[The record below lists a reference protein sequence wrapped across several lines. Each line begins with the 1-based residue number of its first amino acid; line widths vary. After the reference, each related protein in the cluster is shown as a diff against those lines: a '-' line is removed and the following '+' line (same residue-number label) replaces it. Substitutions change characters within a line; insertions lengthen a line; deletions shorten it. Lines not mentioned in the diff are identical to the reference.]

1 MSKFFIPLDNNINK
15 LIAFTPSLDKEWRQ
29 SQRIKSKETQI
40 ETLNAVEEFQRQGW
54 LIDGAYEQRGTSRKI
69 SNHYVR
75 MKHPD
80 FVMKDK
86 KGNNEALANI
96 ILSSSTEGKGN
107 LEVDLGVYRL
117 VCSNGLISRTSYGN
131 AKIPHTVQGMRM
143 FDDVLSDMGIKAFN
157 VLDEFNKLKQVEL
170 DPKKAMALASEA
182 ARLRFG
188 NNRVIDA
195 AQLLNTIR
203 DEDAGLGLWEVYNRI
218 QENLTQSNR
227 LINNDGDV
235 LGGVSNVAQDIALNQ
250 RLTEL
255 VFEYA

>member
-86 KGNNEALANI
+86 KGNNEALAKKYNAEFAAVPPVVPVK
-96 ILSSSTEGKGN
+96 SSS
-107 LEVDLGVYRL
+107 V
-117 VCSNGLISRTSYGN
+117 SIFF
-131 AKIPHTVQGMRM
+131 H
-143 FDDVLSDMGIKAFN
+143 
-157 VLDEFNKLKQVEL
+157 
-170 DPKKAMALASEA
+170 A
-182 ARLRFG
+182 APLCM
-188 NNRVIDA
+188 
-195 AQLLNTIR
+195 
-203 DEDAGLGLWEVYNRI
+203 
-218 QENLTQSNR
+218 LT
-227 LINNDGDV
+227 L
-235 LGGVSNVAQDIALNQ
+235 
-250 RLTEL
+250 
-255 VFEYA
+255 